1 LKPPPP
7 HLSHPAISAC
17 IFTQTAITNPTKS
30 LAKKQLTNSKKVN
43 STRNTLFPPR
53 LHRAVLPTPPGNEPS
68 CSKKKRARLSGDLL
82 PFKKIS
88 ASSLLIAPDPAEL
101 ESPIPMDATP
111 QLNLQLP
118 ARSFFTA
125 SKKKKQVL
133 SSVSKSNNV
142 LSVNIENSGDLEE
155 SPSCI

>member
-1 LKPPPP
+1 
-7 HLSHPAISAC
+7 
-17 IFTQTAITNPTKS
+17 
-30 LAKKQLTNSKKVN
+30 
-43 STRNTLFPPR
+43 
-53 LHRAVLPTPPGNEPS
+53 
-68 CSKKKRARLSGDLL
+68 
-82 PFKKIS
+82 
-88 ASSLLIAPDPAEL
+88 LIAPDPAEL

-111 QLNLQLP
+111 QINLQLP